1 MLAVIKKLNPTK
13 YNPRCYVVAD
23 SDSASIQ
30 RLKLIE
36 TDQNYQVIQIARSR
50 KVKQSYMS
58 SIITTIISI
67 IHCLPL
73 LLNIQ
78 PDLILCNGPAT
89 CVPVCYVAFLLK
101 LCFINR
107 HCKITFVESFCRV
120 KTLSLSGWLL
130 LPIAD
135 VFVVQ
140 WPDISKISS
149 KIVYFGRLM

>member
-1 MLAVIKKLNPTK
+1 MLALIKKLNPTN

-23 SDSASIQ
+23 IDSASVDK
-30 RLKLIE
+30 LKTIE
-36 TDQNYQVIQIARSR
+36 QNQDYEVFQITRSR

-58 SIITTIISI
+58 SIVTTIVSI
-67 IHCLPL
+67 LNCMPL
-73 LLNIQ
+73 LYKIQ

-101 LCFINR
+101 LFFINR

-130 LPIAD
+130 LPIVD
-135 VFVVQ
+135 IFVVQ
-140 WPDISKISS
+140 WPKISKISS